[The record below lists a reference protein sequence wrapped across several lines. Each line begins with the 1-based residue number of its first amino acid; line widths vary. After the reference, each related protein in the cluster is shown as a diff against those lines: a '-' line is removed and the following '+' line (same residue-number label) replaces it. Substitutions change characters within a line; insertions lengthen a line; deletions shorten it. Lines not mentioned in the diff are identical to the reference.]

1 MKNIK
6 DVCFIIQAR
15 LNSERVPNKMIRN
28 FNDSTLVD
36 IAMSIEEEDPIDFGI
51 LGQTKESAFAMVG
64 ASVLEMF
71 DKREYNDDD
80 KLILLST
87 ITKLTVENMV
97 LNMKLLRGDL

>member
-1 MKNIK
+1 MKSISL
-6 DVCFIIQAR
+6 V
-15 LNSERVPNKMIRN
+15 
-28 FNDSTLVD
+28 TLVD
-36 IAMSIEEEDPIDFGI
+36 IAMSIDEEDPIDFGI

-71 DKREYNDDD
+71 DKTEYNDDD

-97 LNMKLLRGDL
+97 LNIKLLRGSDEV